1 MQLTE
6 KERMPRLSLGEE
18 KNMVTQLLILNIT
31 VFILLYFIRII
42 YQMEDYGVPAFN
54 RDVLS
59 NTHVSADPML
69 LLQKPWTII
78 TAQFAHI
85 QFWDIFSNGV
95 WLFCFG
101 SLLQNISGHRLV
113 VPLYIFGSLTGFA
126 FYITGM
132 NLVPAF
138 KPLVAGSGI
147 MGAGAGVMALAVG
160 VTVLAP
166 NNRVFPL
173 LMKGGM
179 PVWIITL
186 IYLAL
191 NGLAIFSSTG
201 ISYTSLLY
209 TLGGAFMGYMFIAQF
224 KRGYNWGNGINNLF
238 FAISH
243 LFHPKSIREAR
254 KAETPAPGAPFRAR
268 TSPAPFTKVGA
279 PSVSEQKVN
288 EILDKIN
295 AEGMES
301 LTPEEKETLL
311 RASKEKSGEF

>member
-1 MQLTE
+1 MHVAE

-18 KNMVTQLLILNIT
+18 KNMVTQLLVLNIT
-31 VFILLYFIRII
+31 VFILLFFIKVI
-42 YQMEDYGVPAFN
+42 YRMEDYGVAAFD
-54 RDVLS
+54 RDILN
-59 NTHVSADPML
+59 NTHVPADPML
-69 LLQKPWTII
+69 LLQKPWTLI
-78 TAQFAHI
+78 TAQFAHLG
-85 QFWDIFSNGV
+85 FWDIFSNGV

-101 SLLQNISGHRLV
+101 TLLQNLSGHRLV
-113 VPLYIFGSLTGFA
+113 VPLYIYGSLAGFA
-126 FYITGM
+126 FYIAGM
-132 NLVPAF
+132 NLVPSL
-138 KPLVAGSGI
+138 KPLVEGNGI

-191 NGLAIFSSTG
+191 NGVAIFSNTDV
-201 ISYTSLLY
+201 SYTTLLY

-224 KRGYNWGNGINNLF
+224 KKGYNWGNGINNLLF
-238 FAISH
+238 YVSH
-243 LFHPKSIREAR
+243 LFHPKSVKEAHKMEITASSSSFR
-254 KAETPAPGAPFRAR
+254 TRSTPAPFM
-268 TSPAPFTKVGA
+268 KVGA

-295 AEGMES
+295 EEGIQS
-301 LTPEEKETLL
+301 LTAEEKETLL

>member
-1 MQLTE
+1 MHVAE

-18 KNMVTQLLILNIT
+18 KNMVTQLLVLNIT

-42 YQMEDYGVPAFN
+42 YQMEDYGIPAFN
-54 RDVLS
+54 RDILQ
-59 NTHVSADPML
+59 NTQVPADPML

-101 SLLQNISGHRLV
+101 TLLQNISGHRLV

-126 FYITGM
+126 FYVTGM

-147 MGAGAGVMALAVG
+147 MGAGAGVMALAIG

-179 PVWIITL
+179 PVWVITL

-191 NGLAIFSSTG
+191 NGLAIFSSTD

-209 TLGGAFMGYMFIAQF
+209 ILGGAFMGYMFISQF

-238 FAISH
+238 FRISH
-243 LFHPKSIREAR
+243 VFHPKPAREAQ
-254 KAETPAPGAPFRAR
+254 KAEITASGSSFRAR
-268 TSPAPFTKVGA
+268 TTPTPFAKVGA
-279 PSVSEQKVN
+279 PAVSEQKVN
-288 EILDKIN
+288 EILDKIS
-295 AEGMES
+295 AEGMQS
-301 LTPEEKETLL
+301 LTPEEKDVLM
-311 RASKEKSGEF
+311 RASREKSGEF